1 MVFRYPRSGLVLML
15 VLLSVCVA
23 VPAAA
28 SAERVAVLNIEG
40 NGLIDDSGLMYLT
53 DRVRE
58 ATLKYLGPRGFEV
71 MSRDNMTVL
80 LEMNAADL
88 AACEKDC
95 AVETGRTL
103 GAQQVVHGRQSKLG
117 SSFDLVLEVHDTASG
132 RLLASQSTSAADLDE
147 LKEGLDPLCAALF
160 GVTIEE
166 PEAPEPEMLQPA
178 LVEPPTPAPAIGRRL
193 AVLRFSSEHTLR
205 RNLTMHA
212 AIVREAAAALGW
224 EVVPRDEMLAALYDG
239 PPHLATCETGCEV
252 EQGAASGADVV
263 VAGRLTM
270 AAGAYRLR
278 LDAYGVIGG
287 AQLASAATE
296 SLSFTELTEETET
309 LANRL
314 LEVVSTP

>member
-205 RNLTMHA
+205 RNVDPHDA
-212 AIVREAAAALGW
+212 AR
-224 EVVPRDEMLAALYDG
+224 RD
-239 PPHLATCETGCEV
+239 
-252 EQGAASGADVV
+252 
-263 VAGRLTM
+263 
-270 AAGAYRLR
+270 
-278 LDAYGVIGG
+278 
-287 AQLASAATE
+287 
-296 SLSFTELTEETET
+296 
-309 LANRL
+309 
-314 LEVVSTP
+314 